1 MYVDYIRILVQ
12 DQIIMTINGIIMR
25 SSIVNGTQYCR
36 LLNQMFVLIQKPT
49 VAISLLEIDVVP
61 SLTYQAVPPIIASG
75 MMITLSV
82 YGSNIA
88 NQLLDKC
95 VKISLIW
102 RQHLMLKI
110 ITPQTAVTSFVSFTH
125 HALISCFNMMNLI
138 FSRNACCLEKD
149 VFLLVQLGAITII
162 LS

>member
-25 SSIVNGTQYCR
+25 SSIVNGTQYCH
-36 LLNQMFVLIQKPT
+36 LLNQMFVLIWKPT

-102 RQHLMLKI
+102 R
-110 ITPQTAVTSFVSFTH
+110 
-125 HALISCFNMMNLI
+125 
-138 FSRNACCLEKD
+138 
-149 VFLLVQLGAITII
+149 
-162 LS
+162 